1 MKVGDLVRVFYIA
14 TIGNSSAEDKI
25 VDLDIG
31 VIIEI
36 DNEVL
41 GKDNVIIFTK
51 AGEVKEYSRNIMS
64 LQFEVINEEGRQDD
78 DNMD

>member
-1 MKVGDLVRVFYIA
+1 MKAGDLVRVFYI
-14 TIGNSSAEDKI
+14 SDRDRI
-25 VDLDIG
+25 VDLSTG

-51 AGEVKEYSRNIMS
+51 SGEVKEYSRNILS
-64 LQFEVINEEGRQDD
+64 LQFEVISEAGRQG
-78 DNMD
+78 

>member
-1 MKVGDLVRVFYIA
+1 MKVVKVGDLVRVFYIA
-14 TIGNSSAEDKI
+14 TIGNSEIEDKV
-25 VDLDIG
+25 VDLDTG

-51 AGEVKEYSRNIMS
+51 IGEIKEYSRNIGS
-64 LQFEVINEEGRQDD
+64 LQFEVISE
-78 DNMD
+78 

>member
-1 MKVGDLVRVFYIA
+1 VKVVKVGDLVRVFYIA
-14 TIGNSSAEDKI
+14 TIGNSNGEDRI
-25 VDLDIG
+25 VDLDTG

-51 AGEVKEYSRNIMS
+51 AGEIKEYSRNIGS
-64 LQFEVINEEGRQDD
+64 LQFEVISE
-78 DNMD
+78 

>member
-1 MKVGDLVRVFYIA
+1 MKVGDVVRVFYIA
-14 TIGNSSAEDKI
+14 AFGNSSTEDRI
-25 VDLDIG
+25 VDLDVG

-51 AGEVKEYSRNIMS
+51 TGEIKEYSRNIMS
-64 LQFEVINEEGRQDD
+64 LQFEVISEEG
-78 DNMD
+78 

>member
-1 MKVGDLVRVFYIA
+1 VKVVKVGDLVRVFYIA
-14 TIGNSSAEDKI
+14 TIGNSEIEDKV
-25 VDLDIG
+25 VDLDTG

-51 AGEVKEYSRNIMS
+51 IGEIKEYSRNIGS
-64 LQFEVINEEGRQDD
+64 LQFEVISE
-78 DNMD
+78 

>member
-1 MKVGDLVRVFYIA
+1 MKAGDLVRVFYI
-14 TIGNSSAEDKI
+14 SDRDRI
-25 VDLDIG
+25 VDLSAG

-51 AGEVKEYSRNIMS
+51 SGEVKEYSRNILS
-64 LQFEVINEEGRQDD
+64 LQFEVISEAGRQG
-78 DNMD
+78 

>member
-1 MKVGDLVRVFYIA
+1 MKAGDLVRVFYI
-14 TIGNSSAEDKI
+14 SDRDRI
-25 VDLDIG
+25 VDLSTG

-51 AGEVKEYSRNIMS
+51 SGEVKEYSRNILS
-64 LQFEVINEEGRQDD
+64 LQFEVISEAGRQC
-78 DNMD
+78 